1 MGRILSDFRSGK
13 VPILIA
19 TDVAQHGLDI
29 RDVDYVINYDTPRTL
44 EDYVHRIG
52 RTGRAGRKG
61 VSVTFFPGDYVTPDR
76 VRMAKQIAECMR
88 SAGQVPP
95 EELEALF
102 QKRR

>member
-1 MGRILSDFRSGK
+1 M
-13 VPILIA
+13 P
-19 TDVAQHGLDI
+19 DI
-29 RDVDYVINYDTPRTL
+29 QRVINFDFPSGAGGAAQ
-44 EDYVHRIG
+44 YVHRIG

-61 VSVTFFPGDYVTPDR
+61 VSVTFFPGDYITPDR

-102 QKRR
+102 QRRK